1 MDTNSIATVLVT
13 AITVLGSAK
22 AWSYYEKK
30 LISKEKND
38 NYLKYNCEERISKL
52 EKLLQ
57 KASQEKDEMRST
69 ILTLTSQ
76 VAELRIKVEY
86 LEHENEELK
95 SSKKRRNLDE

>member
-22 AWSYYEKK
+22 AWNYYEKK

-95 SSKKRRNLDE
+95 TTRKRRNLDE

>member
-1 MDTNSIATVLVT
+1 ML
-13 AITVLGSAK
+13 
-22 AWSYYEKK
+22 
-30 LISKEKND
+30 D

-95 SSKKRRNLDE
+95 TTRKRRNLDE